1 MNKKILIFT
10 ATYNEAEN
18 IRKFIEKILELNVK
32 LDLLVIDD
40 NSPDETWKIVN
51 EYKKEN
57 ENIILVKRENKE
69 GLDTAHKLAFNYAKE
84 HNYDYLITMDADLSH
99 DPKEIPK
106 IINLLDNNAFVIGSR
121 YMPGGKNDMT
131 KLRLLL
137 SIVGNKFIKIFLG
150 SEGTEFTSS
159 FRGFNLNKIKNFH
172 FKEVESKGYSFFME
186 TVIRINMLGHK
197 SYEIP
202 IHFKNREFGTSK
214 IPKIEIF
221 RTLFNVFK
229 LFLKKNKLVK

>member
-10 ATYNEAEN
+10 ATYNEVEN

-84 HNYDYLITMDADLSH
+84 HNYDYLITLDADLSH
-99 DPKEIPK
+99 DPEKIPDF
-106 IINLLDNNAFVIGSR
+106 LDELKNNPFLIGSR
-121 YMPGGKNDMT
+121 YIKDGKNEM
-131 KLRLLL
+131 KLKRYIL
-137 SIVGNKFIKIFLG
+137 SSVGNKIIKFVLG
-150 SEGTEFTSS
+150 IDSDEFTSGY
-159 FRGFNLNKIKNFH
+159 RGFNLKMLNNFDINRIS
-172 FKEVESKGYSFFME
+172 SKGYSFFME
-186 TVIRINMLGHK
+186 TVYLLSAAGYKIK
-197 SYEIP
+197 QIP
-202 IHFKNREFGTSK
+202 IRFKDREKGISK
-214 IPKIEIF
+214 IPKIEIL
-221 RTLFNVFK
+221 RTLIN
-229 LFLKKNKLVK
+229 LFLLKIKK